1 MFVPG
6 LPLITEAEYA
16 ANDATAGILVGSIT
30 FGFLFGSYLSGRM
43 SLSHGLHRMIL
54 YGRGIGTLGLAS
66 SFMLLLLE
74 YNDIR
79 INLMAAPSL
88 GVENG
93 HATPSAMTAVM
104 NVRSDLPGSASA
116 LSYSLI
122 VFIGAQ
128 VTSIAGIMLQLN
140 TTGLQLISLMFTITA
155 TGLGFAIW
163 AAVKGQHN
171 DAKEAASS
179 N

>member
-1 MFVPG
+1 
-6 LPLITEAEYA
+6 
-16 ANDATAGILVGSIT
+16 
-30 FGFLFGSYLSGRM
+30 
-43 SLSHGLHRMIL
+43 
-54 YGRGIGTLGLAS
+54 
-66 SFMLLLLE
+66 
-74 YNDIR
+74 
-79 INLMAAPSL
+79 MAAPSL
-88 GVENG
+88 GVENE

-122 VFIGAQ
+122 VVIGAQ